1 MLAATFVE
9 ESASDRPA
17 SVRAFLIQ
25 ELRLIAEESVVPKL
39 VPLLRDKSP
48 LVVDAAAA
56 AMVSIGEGARKPLQE
71 ALKGAE
77 NHSKSAIKHA
87 LNQLG

>member
-1 MLAATFVE
+1 
-9 ESASDRPA
+9 
-17 SVRAFLIQ
+17 
-25 ELRLIAEESVVPKL
+25 
-39 VPLLRDKSP
+39 
-48 LVVDAAAA
+48 VVDAAAA